1 MTSSANSG
9 KRTSNKTRRRNA
21 AIAFLSNISLDGLYS
36 PADPTAVQPPARP
49 TAHLGLKNEL
59 AGDEDD
65 DEDGSMGPEEPP
77 AAAAVVAAAAAAAAT
92 AAPEDLR
99 GAVPGQAAVAAA
111 LLVAGGAVAAVQQA
125 NCEPLGEAMAKVPGV
140 DIIDTVPRASFR
152 ERTQT
157 GGSEGGGEIRRRL
170 GSFGRKKAPALAASV
185 DDKYSSNE
193 SIGGNY
199 VRGKA
204 SPSNLLPLAGIQ
216 FAAGSSP
223 EGFGRGLRL
232 SNPKKGGS
240 QPADD
245 ERGCITTSKKAT
257 PFLVFSSLPY
267 NKTGR
272 SDGKKDIRRR
282 HTSGPRPLSVINDSS
297 DPFDLLGVEK
307 GKDGQEISY
316 GQLLVPSRHYPHD
329 RKVVSVDYT
338 ELPDSTVAA
347 PPNTGRHPV
356 VARPELAAYNVDNK
370 WCYSYDTASHRTTAH
385 VVPASPTPQQG
396 HDKSFEWENF
406 STHSLPQMLQ
416 PAPAYAPNLLDDP
429 ENVTGHHRTL
439 LTFSSYMTSL
449 IGYTKPAELKKE
461 LNDKFR
467 EKFPHIQLTLSKL
480 RSLKREMKKIAKQ
493 ECGIDL
499 LTVAQAY
506 VYFEKLILRSLIN
519 KPNRKLCAGACLLLS
534 AKLNDVKGDV
544 LKQLIEKTELVFRL
558 NRRDLLLSEFAVL
571 VALEFSLHIP
581 TWEVMPHYQRL
592 LYES

>member
-1 MTSSANSG
+1 MTSAA

-21 AIAFLSNISLDGLYS
+21 AIAFLSNISLDGSYS
-36 PADPTAVQPPARP
+36 GAAGDEAAGPALPKADV
-49 TAHLGLKNEL
+49 
-59 AGDEDD
+59 DEDD
-65 DEDGSMGPEEPP
+65 DDDGSMGVENEPP
-77 AAAAVVAAAAAAAAT
+77 AAAASA
-92 AAPEDLR
+92 AAPEEAR
-99 GAVPGQAAVAAA
+99 GAVPGPVAPVVASIQHNTCGADESIDAAQ
-111 LLVAGGAVAAVQQA
+111 L
-125 NCEPLGEAMAKVPGV
+125 PR
-140 DIIDTVPRASFR
+140 TVFR

-157 GGSEGGGEIRRRL
+157 GGSDGGGEIRRRL
-170 GSFGRKKAPALAASV
+170 GSFGRKKAPPV
-185 DDKYSSNE
+185 EDKYSSNE

-199 VRGKA
+199 TRGKA

-216 FAAGSSP
+216 FAAGTSP
-223 EGFGRGLRL
+223 EGLGRGLRL
-232 SNPKKGGS
+232 SNPRKGGS

-245 ERGCITTSKKAT
+245 ERGFVTTSKKAT
-257 PFLVFSSLPY
+257 PFLVFSALPY

-272 SDGKKDIRRR
+272 SVLLSDGKKDIRRR

-316 GQLLVPSRHYPHD
+316 GQLLVPSRHYIFD
-329 RKVVSVDYT
+329 RKVLSADYS
-338 ELPDSTVAA
+338 EAPDTTTAA
-347 PPNTGRHPV
+347 PATIGRHPV
-356 VARPELAAYNVDNK
+356 VARPELAAYNVENK

-385 VVPASPTPQQG
+385 VVPASPTPQQP
-396 HDKSFEWENF
+396 HDKAFEWENF
-406 STHSLPQMLQ
+406 STHSLPQMMQ
-416 PAPAYAPNLLDDP
+416 PAPTYSPNLLDDP

-461 LNDKFR
+461 LNDKFK

-534 AKLNDVKGDV
+534 AKLNDVKGDI

-558 NRRDLLLSEFAVL
+558 NRRELLLSEFAVL